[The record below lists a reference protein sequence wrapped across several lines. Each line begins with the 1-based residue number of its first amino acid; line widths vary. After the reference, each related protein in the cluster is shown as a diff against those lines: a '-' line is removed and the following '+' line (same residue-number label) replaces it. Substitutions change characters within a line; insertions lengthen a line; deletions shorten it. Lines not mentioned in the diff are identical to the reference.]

1 MAFNFRKKDSM
12 DFKPD
17 AKVSTWAK
25 TSRLTAL
32 QRLRLLKWSLYA
44 AVIIL
49 SLVVQDVVMSQ
60 LNLLGGTTDLP
71 VAVILLITIIEGTE
85 AGSLFVLIA
94 SLFYYFSGTAPG
106 AYCIA
111 LMTVLGIAA
120 VMFRQLY
127 WHRSKG
133 SIVLC
138 ASIALMGY
146 EMGLFAIGLFEE
158 LTLWKHMSAFVL
170 TGLYSCA
177 TLLAYY
183 PLIYKIGL
191 IGGNTWKE

>member
-1 MAFNFRKKDSM
+1 MAFMKRRKDSM

-25 TSRLTAL
+25 TSQLTAL
-32 QRLRLLKWSLYA
+32 QRLRLLKWTLYA

-60 LNLLGGTTDLP
+60 LNLLGGTTDLA
-71 VAVILLITIIEGTE
+71 VAVILLITVIEGTE
-85 AGSLFVLIA
+85 AGSVFVLIA
-94 SLFYYFSGTAPG
+94 SLFYYFSGSAPG

-111 LMTVLGIAA
+111 LITGLGILA

-138 ASIALMGY
+138 AAIALMAY
-146 EMGLFAIGLFEE
+146 EVGLFAVGLFEE
-158 LTLWKHMSAFVL
+158 LTLLSYIGSFLL
-170 TGLYSCA
+170 TGIYSCA

>member
-60 LNLLGGTTDLP
+60 LNLLGGTTDLA
-71 VAVILLITIIEGTE
+71 VAVILLITVIEGTE
-85 AGSLFVLIA
+85 AGSIFVLIA
-94 SLFYYFSGTAPG
+94 SLFYYFSGSAPG

-138 ASIALMGY
+138 AAIALMGY
-146 EMGLFAIGLFEE
+146 ELGLFAIGLFEE
-158 LTLWKHMSAFVL
+158 LTLWKHMSAFLL

>member
-60 LNLLGGTTDLP
+60 LNLLGGTTDLA
-71 VAVILLITIIEGTE
+71 VAVILLITVIEGTE
-85 AGSLFVLIA
+85 AGSMFVLIA
-94 SLFYYFSGTAPG
+94 SLFYYFSGSAPG

-138 ASIALMGY
+138 AAIALMGY

-158 LTLWKHMSAFVL
+158 LTLWKHMSAFLL